1 MRFVCFLLNIHN
13 CTSAGR
19 SRLPHEIVG
28 KHGHG
33 TARRTLVNLSAQGVC
48 MQARRGTRQL
58 GGAVASCIPPI
69 SQQATDRVVLR
80 HRAVHARL

>member
-1 MRFVCFLLNIHN
+1 
-13 CTSAGR
+13 
-19 SRLPHEIVG
+19 
-28 KHGHG
+28 
-33 TARRTLVNLSAQGVC
+33 
-48 MQARRGTRQL
+48 MQARRGARQL